1 MKQRRGNL
9 LPFHLGEGRGER
21 AEGTATRKLCVLL
34 GKYSLH
40 KLCTGLCSSDNIA
53 ETNHVIF
60 THNNNNNNNNNNK
73 TFITR

>member
-9 LPFHLGEGRGER
+9 LPFHLGEGRGGER
-21 AEGTATRKLCVLL
+21 ARGTATRKLCVLL

-60 THNNNNNNNNNNK
+60 THNNNNNNNNNK
-73 TFITR
+73 TFITS

>member
-9 LPFHLGEGRGER
+9 LPFHLGEGRGGER
-21 AEGTATRKLCVLL
+21 ARGTATRKLCVLL

-60 THNNNNNNNNNNK
+60 THNNNNNNNK
-73 TFITR
+73 TFITS